1 MKKSKLMK
9 KMNLIQ
15 IIMRIKKTKMKKM
28 RLKKKLT
35 QK

>member
-1 MKKSKLMK
+1 MRKSKLMK

-15 IIMRIKKTKMKKM
+15 IMMRIKKTKMKKM

>member
-9 KMNLIQ
+9 KMNLTQ
-15 IIMRIKKTKMKKM
+15 IMMRIKKTKMKKM

>member
-1 MKKSKLMK
+1 MK

-15 IIMRIKKTKMKKM
+15 IMMRIKKTKMKKM